1 MGLHPDYGRVGAAPA
16 YGPSVQTH
24 LSAPLY
30 TERTLSCCMYEGVA
44 ELFQGLGTWLQS
56 VSPYVPISQ
65 LSILTWVIVMVSQSF
80 ASKDAFNTHEQAG

>member
-1 MGLHPDYGRVGAAPA
+1 
-16 YGPSVQTH
+16 
-24 LSAPLY
+24 
-30 TERTLSCCMYEGVA
+30 MYEGVA